1 MFTRTDAN
9 WKIKLLLS
17 SYSFMNN
24 GGKGYPDGKSDC
36 SACTGEQCKNYCSK
50 SVPYQKA
57 YSPSSTG
64 YDSGDSNNW
73 KEGTYTRVHRDQA
86 TINAMRQW
94 MGLSALSEDEL
105 YGKER
110 LKAKQMGL

>member
-1 MFTRTDAN
+1 MEEKDILMEN
-9 WKIKLLLS
+9 WIARLAL
-17 SYSFMNN
+17 
-24 GGKGYPDGKSDC
+24 
-36 SACTGEQCKNYCSK
+36 CSK

-57 YSPSSTG
+57 YDPNSTG

-86 TINAMRQW
+86 TVNAMRQW
-94 MGLSALSEDEL
+94 MGLSTLTEEEL
-105 YGKER
+105 YGAEK